1 MNMPV
6 SHFIKVYTK
15 SLLGPQEGHLKAV
28 VFHPLKQLKHE
39 TTVWASQTV
48 LKALTVWI
56 TTNCGKFFKRWEY
69 QTTLP
74 ASWEICMQ
82 VRKQ

>member
-1 MNMPV
+1 MPL

-39 TTVWASQTV
+39 TTVWASLTV
-48 LKALTVWI
+48 LKPLTVWI

-69 QTTLP
+69 HIILP
-74 ASWEICMQ
+74 VS
-82 VRKQ
+82 